1 MNSEDDDHQPLER
14 FELEEVVDHWL
25 YEIEK
30 KAKKTIK
37 AAENTDLEP
46 LNEDDIKAILLSH
59 ATWLLGNPVDARRSN
74 DLDDLI
80 RLNGLR

>member
-1 MNSEDDDHQPLER
+1 MNAEAPTEKLEK
-14 FELEEVVDHWL
+14 FEKIEIADYWL

-30 KAKKTIK
+30 RVKKTIK

-59 ATWLLGNPVDARRSN
+59 ATWLLGNPVDAKRSN

>member
-1 MNSEDDDHQPLER
+1 MNNEDDDHQPLER

-46 LNEDDIKAILLSH
+46 LNEDDIKVILLSH
-59 ATWLLGNPVDARRSN
+59 VTWLLGNPVDARRSN

>member
-1 MNSEDDDHQPLER
+1 M
-14 FELEEVVDHWL
+14 
-25 YEIEK
+25 
-30 KAKKTIK
+30 KKTIK

-59 ATWLLGNPVDARRSN
+59 ATWLLGNPVDAKRSN

>member
-1 MNSEDDDHQPLER
+1 
-14 FELEEVVDHWL
+14 VVDHWL

-46 LNEDDIKAILLSH
+46 LDEDDIKAILLSH
-59 ATWLLGNPVDARRSN
+59 TTWLLGNPVDARRSN

-80 RLNGLR
+80 KVNNLR

>member
-1 MNSEDDDHQPLER
+1 MNAEATTEKLEK
-14 FELEEVVDHWL
+14 FEKIEIADHWL

-30 KAKKTIK
+30 RVKKTIK

-59 ATWLLGNPVDARRSN
+59 ATWLLGNPVDAKRSN

>member
-1 MNSEDDDHQPLER
+1 MCESCNEPLER
-14 FELEEVVDHWL
+14 FQLEESVDHWL

-37 AAENTDLEP
+37 AAENTDVAP
-46 LNEDDIKAILLSH
+46 LDEDDIQAILLSH
-59 ATWLLGNPVDARRSN
+59 ATRMLGSVDAQRVN

-80 RLNGLR
+80 IANNLHR

>member
-1 MNSEDDDHQPLER
+1 MNNEDDNHQPLER

>member
-1 MNSEDDDHQPLER
+1 MRECCNQPLEK
-14 FELEEVVDHWL
+14 FEQIEIADHWL

-30 KAKKTIK
+30 KVKKTLDVI
-37 AAENTDLEP
+37 ANTDLEP

-59 ATWLLGNPVDARRSN
+59 ATWLLGNPVDAKRGN

-80 RLNGLR
+80 RVNGIR